1 MDGIPLSRLAQ
12 RLPVHT
18 LQETFQ
24 DSLRRA
30 VTKSMACW
38 TVVIFSA
45 SSSGISVSNSSSR
58 AITSSTVS
66 KESAPRSSTKD
77 ASFVTSSSF
86 TPNCSATMLLTC
98 SSILLIVIASPQEV
112 TSQKSGS
119 AEPGYSGAVF
129 FKSLVNRSDGAT
141 SLSCR
146 DAPPGM
152 YVLDIASPQSRR
164 GTVLYVKP
172 LWQATIPATTGF
184 RACFR
189 SPATFR
195 SGSGTLPHEA

>member
-45 SSSGISVSNSSSR
+45 SSSGSSVSNSSSR

-112 TSQKSGS
+112 TSKKSGS

-129 FKSLVNRSDGAT
+129 LSPWSSSDGAT

-146 DAPPGM
+146 DAPPEM
-152 YVLDIASPQSRR
+152 QVLDITSPQSRR

-172 LWQATIPATTGF
+172 LWQSTIRATT
-184 RACFR
+184 RVCAC
-189 SPATFR
+189 S
-195 SGSGTLPHEA
+195 